1 MNAEQPESRTRRGRA
16 ARRAA
21 AEAKRPNIVPP
32 GLEANTYKPL
42 TEAGLRRIHEAALDV
57 LERTGIQVLASECR
71 DVFKAAG
78 ARVVE
83 SRDRVYISRAMVEDA
98 VASAARELVL
108 CGRDPQYD
116 LRLSGCRVY
125 MGTGGAAVKVLD
137 LETGQARQTV
147 LADVARIG
155 RLVDAL
161 DNIHFY
167 LRACVAHD
175 CTNEQLDVNTAYAAF
190 TNTSKH
196 VMVNAFSPRGA
207 LEVLDIAAL
216 IAGSP
221 QALEE
226 RPIVSFTS
234 CWVVSPLRYAPETV
248 ETLTA
253 LIRNNAAVALSSA
266 PQAGATSPASLA
278 GTLVQIT
285 AEELSGVVYTNL
297 LRPGAR
303 VMMGFVPSVADLRS
317 GNFTGGATEFALM
330 NAAGAQIGQFY
341 GIPVYNSSALTDS
354 KVPDVQAGYEKG
366 ITSLAAALAGSN
378 FIHHSAGMLES
389 LLTVAYEQYVIDD
402 DINGSVMRG
411 VRGIEVGDDQLAVD
425 LIDKVCNGEGHFL
438 GTDQSLALMNTEYY
452 YPHTADRRRRGDWEE
467 AGSPDMREAARRQA
481 RDILATHKPTPIP
494 ASVDA
499 AIRDRYNILLPQD
512 LASIGE

>member
-1 MNAEQPESRTRRGRA
+1 
-16 ARRAA
+16 
-21 AEAKRPNIVPP
+21 VPP
-32 GLEANTYKPL
+32 GMEAGWYRPL
-42 TEAGLRRIHEAALDV
+42 TDENVHRIHEAALTV
-57 LERTGIQVLASECR
+57 LERTGLQVLPSECR
-71 DVFKAAG
+71 DIFQAAG
-78 ARVVE
+78 ARVDAE
-83 SRDRVYISRAMVEDA
+83 KNRVYVPRAMVEDA
-98 VASAARELVL
+98 IATAAKEVVL
-108 CGRDPQYD
+108 CGRDPRHD
-116 LRLSGCRVY
+116 LHLTGCRVY

-175 CTNEQLDVNTAYAAF
+175 CTNEQLDVNTAYAAL

-196 VMVNAFSPRGA
+196 VMVNAFAPQGA
-207 LEVLDIAAL
+207 REVIDVAAL
-216 IAGSP
+216 IAGSRE
-221 QALEE
+221 ALDE
-226 RPIVSFTS
+226 RPIISFTS

-248 ETLTA
+248 ETLTE
-253 LIRNNAAVALSSA
+253 IVRQNMPVALSSA

-285 AEELSGVVYTNL
+285 AEELSGIVYTNL

-303 VMMGFVPSVADLRS
+303 AIMGFVPSVADLRS

-330 NAAGAQIGQFY
+330 NAAGAQMGQFY
-341 GIPVYNSSALTDS
+341 GIPVYNSSAISDS
-354 KVPDVQAGYEKG
+354 KLPDIQAGYEKG
-366 ITSLAAALAGSN
+366 ITSLAGALAGSN

-389 LLTVAYEQYVIDD
+389 MLAVAYEQYVIDD

-411 VRGIEVGDDQLAVD
+411 VRGIEVSEESLSVDVIDQ
-425 LIDKVCNGEGHFL
+425 VCNGEGHFL
-438 GTDQSLALMNTEYY
+438 GTDQSLSLMNTEYY

-467 AGSPDMREAARRQA
+467 AGSPDMRAAARERA
-481 RDILATHKPTPIP
+481 REILATHKPLPIP
-494 ASVDA
+494 AEVDS
-499 AIRDRYNILLPQD
+499 AIRGRYNILLPPN

>member
-1 MNAEQPESRTRRGRA
+1 MEATEQRSSRRGRA
-16 ARRAA
+16 ARRAV

-32 GLEANTYKPL
+32 GLETNTYKPL
-42 TEAGLRRIHEAALDV
+42 TEAGLRRIHEAALTV

-71 DVFKAAG
+71 DVFQAAG
-78 ARVVE
+78 ARVDE
-83 SRDRVYISRAMVEDA
+83 SKDRVYISRSMVEDA
-98 VASAARELVL
+98 VASAAKEVVL
-108 CGRDPQYD
+108 CGREPQHD

-137 LETGQARQTV
+137 LETGQARQSV

-175 CTNEQLDVNTAYAAF
+175 CTNEQLDVNTAYAAL

-196 VMVNAFSPRGA
+196 VMVNAFTPQGA
-207 LEVLDIAAL
+207 LEVLDVAAL
-216 IAGSP
+216 IAGSR
-221 QALEE
+221 QALDE

-248 ETLTA
+248 ETLTE
-253 LIRNNAAVALSSA
+253 LIRQNAAVVLSSA

-303 VMMGFVPSVADLRS
+303 VVMGFVPSVADLRS
-317 GNFTGGATEFALM
+317 GNFTGGAMEFALM
-330 NAAGAQIGQFY
+330 NAAAAQIGQFY
-341 GIPVYNSSALTDS
+341 GLPVYNSSALTDS

-378 FIHHSAGMLES
+378 YIHHSAGMLES
-389 LLTVAYEQYVIDD
+389 LLAVAYEQYVIDD
-402 DINGSVMRG
+402 DLNGSVMRG
-411 VRGIEVGDDQLAVD
+411 VRGIELDDDLLAVD
-425 LIDKVCNGEGHFL
+425 LIHQVCNGEGHFL

-467 AGSPDMREAARRQA
+467 AGSPDMRELARRRA
-481 RDILATHKPTPIP
+481 REILASHKPLPIP
-494 ASVDA
+494 AAVDA
-499 AIRDRYNILLPQD
+499 AIRERYNIILPRD